1 MNENLNNISPRTFVI
16 EMSVKIEHLLNLIIA
31 NLLFVNPENSRS
43 FGTSSQALSFNAKAN
58 LLFDLEKLD
67 KEQREK
73 FQIFMEIRN
82 KFAHLYSIDT
92 FEKCFE
98 QTKNYN
104 RLKKI
109 YTIDE
114 DGDSQEEDME
124 TMFSVLSMDIAKL
137 ISEIKDDL
145 QSEMAVKYTQRKFSE
160 TVKEKREEYKSL
172 NPENAEAVEHF
183 IDFIKAELL
192 KEVDKKIENNV
203 PPHI

>member
-1 MNENLNNISPRTFVI
+1 
-16 EMSVKIEHLLNLIIA
+16 MSVKIEHLLNLIIA
-31 NLLFVNPENSRS
+31 NLLFVNTENSRS
-43 FGTSSQALSFNAKAN
+43 FGTTSQALSFNAKAN

-82 KFAHLYSIDT
+82 KFAHLYSINT

-104 RLKKI
+104 RLKKV
-109 YTIDE
+109 YSIDE

-124 TMFSVLSMDIAKL
+124 SMFSVLSMDIAKL
-137 ISEIKDDL
+137 ISEIKEAL
-145 QSEMAVKYTQRKFSE
+145 HSEMVVKFTQRRFSE
-160 TVKEKREEYKSL
+160 TVKEKREEYKSM
-172 NPENAEAVEHF
+172 NPENADAVEHF
-183 IDFIKAELL
+183 IDYIKAELL

>member
-1 MNENLNNISPRTFVI
+1 MSENLNISPRTFVV
-16 EMSVKIEHLLNLIIA
+16 EMSVKIEHLLNQIIA
-31 NLLFVNPENSRS
+31 NLLFVKSENSRS
-43 FGTSSQALSFNAKAN
+43 FGTTSQALSFNAKAN

-67 KEQREK
+67 KQQREK

-109 YTIDE
+109 YGIDE
-114 DGDSQEEDME
+114 SGESLEEDME
-124 TMFSVLSMDIAKL
+124 AMFSVLSMDIAKL
-137 ISEIKDDL
+137 ISDIKDEL
-145 QSEMAVKYTQRKFSE
+145 YSEMAVKYTQRKFSE
-160 TVKEKREEYKSL
+160 AVKEKREKYKL
-172 NPENAEAVEHF
+172 MNPENSVAVEHF
-183 IDFIKAELL
+183 IDYIKAELL
-192 KEVDKKIENNV
+192 KEVDKKIENKE

>member
-1 MNENLNNISPRTFVI
+1 MSENLKNISPRTFVI

-31 NLLFVNPENSRS
+31 KLLFVNPENSRS
-43 FGTSSQALSFNAKAN
+43 FGTSSQALSFNSKAN
-58 LLFDLEKLD
+58 LLFDLDKLN

-82 KFAHLYSIDT
+82 KFAHLHFVDT

-98 QTKNYN
+98 ETKNYD

-109 YTIDE
+109 YGIDE
-114 DGDSQEEDME
+114 NGNSLEEDME
-124 TMFSVLSMDIAKL
+124 TMFSVLSVDIAKL
-137 ISEIKDDL
+137 ISEIKEKL
-145 QSEMAVKYTQRKFSE
+145 YSEMAVKYTQRRFSE
-160 TVKEKREEYKSL
+160 TVKEKREQYKSL
-172 NPENAEAVEHF
+172 YPENAEAIDHF

-192 KEVDKKIENNV
+192 KEVDIKIENKV

>member
-1 MNENLNNISPRTFVI
+1 MSENLNNISPRTFVI

-31 NLLFVNPENSRS
+31 KLLFVNPENSRS
-43 FGTSSQALSFNAKAN
+43 FGTSSQALNFNSKAN
-58 LLFDLEKLD
+58 LLFDLDKLN

-82 KFAHLYSIDT
+82 KFAHLHSVDT

-98 QTKNYN
+98 ETKNYN

-109 YTIDE
+109 YGIDE
-114 DGDSQEEDME
+114 NGNSLEEDME
-124 TMFSVLSMDIAKL
+124 SMFSVLSVDIAKL
-137 ISEIKDDL
+137 ISEIKEKL
-145 QSEMAVKYTQRKFSE
+145 YSEMAVKYTQRRFSE
-160 TVKEKREEYKSL
+160 TVKEKREQYKSL
-172 NPENAEAVEHF
+172 YPENAEAVDHF

-192 KEVDKKIENNV
+192 KEVDIKIENKV

>member
-1 MNENLNNISPRTFVI
+1 MSENLNISPRTFVV
-16 EMSVKIEHLLNLIIA
+16 EMSVKIEHLLNQIIA
-31 NLLFVNPENSRS
+31 NLLFVKSENSRS
-43 FGTSSQALSFNAKAN
+43 FGTTSQALSFNAKAN

-67 KEQREK
+67 KQQREK

-109 YTIDE
+109 YGIDE
-114 DGDSQEEDME
+114 SGESLEEDME
-124 TMFSVLSMDIAKL
+124 AMFSVLSMDIAKL
-137 ISEIKDDL
+137 ISDIKDEL
-145 QSEMAVKYTQRKFSE
+145 YSEMAVKYTHRKFSE
-160 TVKEKREEYKSL
+160 AVKEKRENYKL
-172 NPENAEAVEHF
+172 MNPENSVAVEHF
-183 IDFIKAELL
+183 IDYIKAELL
-192 KEVDKKIENNV
+192 KEVDKKIENKE